1 MAKYRINLT
10 VYERLELE
18 ALIRKHNTA
27 QKIVKRAQII
37 LLANGECKSN
47 EEIVAQLGIY
57 SADISRWTK
66 RWIERAQET
75 VIQRLSDLPRSG
87 APDTFT
93 PEQIC
98 QIVAL
103 VCEKP
108 ESHGLPIS
116 HWTQKE
122 LVNEAVKQGIIE
134 GMSQSQMCRI
144 LRKMDL
150 QPHRIRYWLNSK
162 ADEKKD
168 ERIADICNIYH
179 EATKK
184 DGIVFSTDEMTGIQA
199 LETIAPDLPMKP
211 GKPQAREFEYKRNG
225 TQTLIAAINVAT
237 GKVAA
242 HCGDTRTEEDFCDF
256 IKGLVEKNPGFQR
269 YHFVCDQLNTHKSES
284 LVRYVDYYC
293 GLNLELGLKGKNG
306 ILKSM
311 QSREEFLCDPSH
323 PIVFHY
329 TPKHASW
336 MNQIE
341 IWFGILAKKVI
352 KRGHFSSKENL
363 KTKLLVFIDFF
374 NRTMAK
380 PFKWTYQ
387 GKVLAA

>member
-1 MAKYRINLT
+1 MF
-10 VYERLELE
+10 
-18 ALIRKHNTA
+18 
-27 QKIVKRAQII
+27 
-37 LLANGECKSN
+37 
-47 EEIVAQLGIY
+47 
-57 SADISRWTK
+57 SA
-66 RWIERAQET
+66 
-75 VIQRLSDLPRSG
+75 
-87 APDTFT
+87 
-93 PEQIC
+93 
-98 QIVAL
+98 
-103 VCEKP
+103 
-108 ESHGLPIS
+108 
-116 HWTQKE
+116 
-122 LVNEAVKQGIIE
+122 
-134 GMSQSQMCRI
+134 
-144 LRKMDL
+144 
-150 QPHRIRYWLNSK
+150 
-162 ADEKKD
+162 
-168 ERIADICNIYH
+168 
-179 EATKK
+179 
-184 DGIVFSTDEMTGIQA
+184 DEMTGIQA
-199 LETIAPDLPMKP
+199 LETIAPDLPMTP

-256 IKGLVEKNPGFQR
+256 IKGLVETNPGFQR

-284 LVRYVDYYC
+284 LVKYVDYYC
-293 GLNLELGLKGKNG
+293 GLNLELGLKGKHG

-311 QSREEFLCDPSH
+311 QSREDFLCDPSH

-329 TPKHASW
+329 TPRHASW

-363 KTKLLVFIDFF
+363 RTKLLRFIDFF